1 MKHIT
6 KIKDAITF
14 FENERVISNNNILS
28 DGNGLFPKKYIPSY
42 FVKKIDEI
50 VRKEGDEG
58 LRRISSYID
67 RNNLVDFEIPKNEI
81 IKSIESL
88 NKDEEKAI
96 KNSIERVTDYQKKL
110 LNNTWMNEDQTIG
123 EKVVPMESSLAYVL
137 SGTAPLISTTIMTI
151 VPAKVAG
158 VKNIYVTTPA
168 DKNSKVS
175 KKILAASYLSGADR
189 IFKIGGAQAI
199 SAFTYGTEL
208 IPKVD
213 IICGPGNL
221 WVTAAKK
228 HVYGDVGIDGLY
240 GPTETLVIID
250 ENSDPDYAASDL
262 IAQAEHD
269 VSAMPILISNSETA
283 INNVMKSIKKQVINL
298 ERSSIINQSL
308 KNRGVTIFLSTL
320 DEIATITNY
329 IAPEHLCIATKN
341 PEKIY
346 NKITNAGAIFMGEWS
361 AEVMADYIAGPSHV
375 MPTSGTAKFSS
386 SLSVRN
392 FLKYIPVLNFKEST
406 FSKLSLD
413 AELIANMENLSGHAN
428 AAKIRIEKSN
438 G

>member
-6 KIKDAITF
+6 EMKDAITF
-14 FENERVISNNNILS
+14 FENERVLSNNNMLS

-123 EKVVPMESSLAYVL
+123 EKVVPMESSLAYVP
-137 SGTAPLISTTIMTI
+137 SGTAPLISTAIMTI

-168 DKNSKVS
+168 DKNSTVS
-175 KKILAASYLSGADR
+175 EKILAASYLSGADR

-283 INNVMKSIKKQVINL
+283 INNVMKSIKKQVVNL

-406 FSKLSLD
+406 FSKLALD

>member
-88 NKDEEKAI
+88 NKDEENAI

-123 EKVVPMESSLAYVL
+123 EKVVPMESSLAYVP
-137 SGTAPLISTTIMTI
+137 SGTAPLISTAIMTI

-175 KKILAASYLSGADR
+175 EKILAASYLSGADR

>member
-88 NKDEEKAI
+88 NKDEENAI

-123 EKVVPMESSLAYVL
+123 EKVVPMESSLAYVP
-137 SGTAPLISTTIMTI
+137 SGTAPLISTAIMTI

-175 KKILAASYLSGADR
+175 EKILAASYLSGADR

-413 AELIANMENLSGHAN
+413 AEIIANMENLSGHAN

>member
-123 EKVVPMESSLAYVL
+123 EKVVPMESSLAYVP
-137 SGTAPLISTTIMTI
+137 SGTAPLISTAIMTI

-175 KKILAASYLSGADR
+175 EKILAASYLSGADR

>member
-1 MKHIT
+1 
-6 KIKDAITF
+6 
-14 FENERVISNNNILS
+14 
-28 DGNGLFPKKYIPSY
+28 
-42 FVKKIDEI
+42 
-50 VRKEGDEG
+50 
-58 LRRISSYID
+58 
-67 RNNLVDFEIPKNEI
+67 
-81 IKSIESL
+81 
-88 NKDEEKAI
+88 
-96 KNSIERVTDYQKKL
+96 
-110 LNNTWMNEDQTIG
+110 MNEDQTIG
-123 EKVVPMESSLAYVL
+123 EKIIPMESSLAYVP
-137 SGTAPLISTTIMTI
+137 SGTAPLISTAIMTI

-168 DKNSKVS
+168 DENSKVS
-175 KKILAASYLSGADR
+175 EKILAASYLSGADR

-199 SAFTYGTEL
+199 SAFAHGTEL

-250 ENSDPDYAASDL
+250 ENSDPDYAAADL

-269 VSAMPILISNSETA
+269 VSAMPILISNSEIA
-283 INNVMKSIKKQVINL
+283 INNVNKSIKNQVRNL
-298 ERSSIINQSL
+298 ERSSIIKKSFE
-308 KNRGVTIFLSTL
+308 NRGVTIYLRNL
-320 DEIATITNY
+320 DDIVTITNY
-329 IAPEHLCIATKN
+329 IAPEHLCIATKK
-341 PEKIY
+341 PEKIF

-392 FLKYIPVLNFKEST
+392 FLKYVPVLNFKEST
-406 FSKLSLD
+406 FSKLAID
-413 AELIANMENLSGHAN
+413 AELIAQMENLSGHAN

>member
-6 KIKDAITF
+6 EMKDAITF
-14 FENERVISNNNILS
+14 FENERVLSNNNMLS

-123 EKVVPMESSLAYVL
+123 EKVVPMESSLAYVP
-137 SGTAPLISTTIMTI
+137 SGTAPLISTAIMTI

-168 DKNSKVS
+168 DKNSTVS
-175 KKILAASYLSGADR
+175 EKILAASYLSGADR

-283 INNVMKSIKKQVINL
+283 INNVMKSIKKQVVNL

>member
-88 NKDEEKAI
+88 NKDEENAI
-96 KNSIERVTDYQKKL
+96 KNSIGRVTDYQKKL

-123 EKVVPMESSLAYVL
+123 EKVVPMESSLAYVP
-137 SGTAPLISTTIMTI
+137 SGTAPLISTAIMTI

-175 KKILAASYLSGADR
+175 EKILAASYLSGADR

-199 SAFTYGTEL
+199 SAFTYGTKL

>member
-6 KIKDAITF
+6 EMKDAITF
-14 FENERVISNNNILS
+14 FENERVLSNNNMLS

-81 IKSIESL
+81 IRSIESL

-123 EKVVPMESSLAYVL
+123 EKVVPMESSLAYVP
-137 SGTAPLISTTIMTI
+137 SGTAPLISTAIMTI

-168 DKNSKVS
+168 DKNSTVS
-175 KKILAASYLSGADR
+175 EKILAASYLSGADR

-283 INNVMKSIKKQVINL
+283 INNVMKSIKKQVVNL

-406 FSKLSLD
+406 FSKLALD

>member
-42 FVKKIDEI
+42 FVKKIDQI

-123 EKVVPMESSLAYVL
+123 EKVVPMESSLAYVP
-137 SGTAPLISTTIMTI
+137 SGTAPLISTAIMTI

-175 KKILAASYLSGADR
+175 EKILAASYLSGADR

-413 AELIANMENLSGHAN
+413 AEIIANMENLSGHAN

>member
-6 KIKDAITF
+6 ELKDAITF
-14 FENERVISNNNILS
+14 FEDERVVSNNNILS
-28 DGNGLFPKKYIPSY
+28 DGNGLFSKKYIPSY

-58 LRRISSYID
+58 IRRISSHLD
-67 RNNLVDFEIPKNEI
+67 NNNLVDFEIKKSDI
-81 IKSIESL
+81 IKSLESL
-88 NKDEEKAI
+88 SKDEIRAI
-96 KNSIERVTDYQKKL
+96 KKAIERVTDYQKQLISKS
-110 LNNTWMNEDQTIG
+110 WMNDEQTIG
-123 EKVVPMESSLAYVL
+123 EKVVPMESSLAYVP
-137 SGTAPLISTTIMTI
+137 SGTAPLISTAIMTI

-168 DKNSKVS
+168 DENSNVS
-175 KKILAASYLSGADR
+175 EKILAASYLSGADR

-228 HVYGDVGIDGLY
+228 HVYGNVGIDGLY
-240 GPTETLVIID
+240 GPTETLVIVD
-250 ENSDPDYAASDL
+250 EYSDPDYAASDL

-269 VSAMPILISNSETA
+269 ISAMPILISNSKIA
-283 INNVMKSIKKQVINL
+283 INNVTKSIKNQVKNL
-298 ERSSIINQSL
+298 ERSSIINKSFE
-308 KNRGVTIFLSTL
+308 NRGVTISLRTI
-320 DEIATITNY
+320 DEIITITNF

-346 NKITNAGAIFMGEWS
+346 KKITNAGAIFVGEWS

-386 SLSVRN
+386 ALSVRN

-406 FSKLSLD
+406 FNKLAID
-413 AELIANMENLSGHAN
+413 AELIANMEKLSGHAN

>member
-1 MKHIT
+1 MKYIT
-6 KIKDAITF
+6 KLKDAIAF
-14 FENERVISNNNILS
+14 FEDERVINNNNILS
-28 DGNGLFPKKYIPSY
+28 DGNGLFPKKYLPSY

-50 VRKEGDEG
+50 VKKEGDEG
-58 LRRISSYID
+58 LRRISTHLD
-67 RNNLVDFEIPKNEI
+67 NNNLFDFEIPKNEI
-81 IKSIESL
+81 IKSIKSL
-88 NKDEEKAI
+88 NKDELRAISKA
-96 KNSIERVTDYQKKL
+96 IERVTDYQKKL
-110 LNNTWMNEDQTIG
+110 LINTWMNEDQTIG
-123 EKVVPMESSLAYVL
+123 EKIVPMESSLAYVP
-137 SGTAPLISTTIMTI
+137 SGTAPLISTAIMTI

-168 DKNSKVS
+168 DENSKVS
-175 KKILAASYLSGADR
+175 EKILAASYLSGADR

-199 SAFTYGTEL
+199 SAFAHGTEL

-250 ENSDPDYAASDL
+250 ENSDPDYAAADL

-269 VSAMPILISNSETA
+269 VSAMPILISNSEIA
-283 INNVMKSIKKQVINL
+283 INNVNKSIKNQVRNL
-298 ERSSIINQSL
+298 ERSSIIKKSFE
-308 KNRGVTIFLSTL
+308 NRGVTIYLRNL
-320 DEIATITNY
+320 DDIVTITNY
-329 IAPEHLCIATKN
+329 IAPEHLCIATKK
-341 PEKIY
+341 PEKIF

-392 FLKYIPVLNFKEST
+392 FLKYVPVLNFKEST
-406 FSKLSLD
+406 FSKLAID
-413 AELIANMENLSGHAN
+413 AELIAQMENLSGHAN

>member
-6 KIKDAITF
+6 KLKDAITF
-14 FENERVISNNNILS
+14 FESERSINNNNVLS
-28 DGNGLFPKKYIPSY
+28 DGNGLFTKKYIPSY

-50 VRKEGDEG
+50 VKKEGDEG
-58 LRRISSYID
+58 VRRISSHLD
-67 RNNLVDFEIPKNEI
+67 NNNLVDFEIPKTEI
-81 IKSIESL
+81 IKSIEL
-88 NKDEEKAI
+88 LTKEELRAINKA
-96 KNSIERVTDYQKKL
+96 IERVTDYQTKL
-110 LNNTWMNEDQTIG
+110 LSNTWMNDDQTIG
-123 EKVVPMESSLAYVL
+123 EKVVPMESSLAYVP
-137 SGTAPLISTTIMTI
+137 SGTAPLISTAIMTI

-168 DKNSKVS
+168 DENSKVS
-175 KKILAASYLSGADR
+175 EKILAASYLSGADR

-250 ENSDPDYAASDL
+250 QNSDPDYAASDL

-269 VSAMPILISNSETA
+269 VSAMPILISNSNIA
-283 INNVMKSIKKQVINL
+283 IKNVMNSLKKQVRNL
-298 ERSSIINQSL
+298 ERSSIINKSFE
-308 KNRGVTIFLSTL
+308 NRGVTILLSNI
-320 DEIATITNY
+320 DEIITITNY
-329 IAPEHLCIATKN
+329 IAPEHLCIATEY
-341 PEKIY
+341 PENIY
-346 NKITNAGAIFMGEWS
+346 SKITNAGAIFIGEWS

-406 FSKLSLD
+406 FNKLAID
-413 AELIANMENLSGHAN
+413 AELIANMEKLSGHAN

>member
-6 KIKDAITF
+6 EMKDAITF
-14 FENERVISNNNILS
+14 FENERVLSNNNMLS

-123 EKVVPMESSLAYVL
+123 EKVVPMESSLAYVP
-137 SGTAPLISTTIMTI
+137 SGTAPLISTAIMTI

-168 DKNSKVS
+168 DKNSTVS
-175 KKILAASYLSGADR
+175 EKILAASYLSGADR

-283 INNVMKSIKKQVINL
+283 INNVMKSIKKQVVNL

-361 AEVMADYIAGPSHV
+361 AEVIADYIAGPSHV

-406 FSKLSLD
+406 FSKLALD

>member
-1 MKHIT
+1 
-6 KIKDAITF
+6 
-14 FENERVISNNNILS
+14 
-28 DGNGLFPKKYIPSY
+28 
-42 FVKKIDEI
+42 
-50 VRKEGDEG
+50 
-58 LRRISSYID
+58 
-67 RNNLVDFEIPKNEI
+67 
-81 IKSIESL
+81 
-88 NKDEEKAI
+88 
-96 KNSIERVTDYQKKL
+96 
-110 LNNTWMNEDQTIG
+110 MNEDQTIG
-123 EKVVPMESSLAYVL
+123 EKVVPMESSLAYVP
-137 SGTAPLISTTIMTI
+137 SGTAPLISTAIMTI

-175 KKILAASYLSGADR
+175 EKILAASYLSGADR

-199 SAFTYGTEL
+199 SAFTYGTKL

>member
-88 NKDEEKAI
+88 NKDEENAI
-96 KNSIERVTDYQKKL
+96 KNSIGRVTDYQKKL

-123 EKVVPMESSLAYVL
+123 EKVVPMESSLAYVP
-137 SGTAPLISTTIMTI
+137 SGTAPLISTAIMTI

-175 KKILAASYLSGADR
+175 EKILAASYLSGADR